1 MTSEERKRLFKNIT
15 DEIGLAKKHISVL
28 KEEARLLLPENSV
41 NRSSLREMI
50 KTKSANER
58 ELRPALGRLNK
69 LECALR
75 KIDDTDFG
83 TCYICEQPIPVARLI
98 EMPGTSRCT
107 KCEDK

>member
-1 MTSEERKRLFKNIT
+1 MTRDERKRLFNKIN
-15 DEIGLAKKHISVL
+15 DEIGLSKQHISVL
-28 KEEARLLLPENSV
+28 KEAARLLLPENSG

-58 ELRPALGRLNK
+58 ELRPAQFRLNK

-75 KIDDTDFG
+75 KIDDIDFG
-83 TCYICEQPIPVARLI
+83 ICFICEQPIPAVRLI

-107 KCEDK
+107 KCEGK

>member
-1 MTSEERKRLFKNIT
+1 MTREERKRLFNKIS
-15 DEIGLAKKHISVL
+15 DEIGLSKKHISVL
-28 KEEARLLLPENSV
+28 KEAARLLLTENTG

-58 ELRPALGRLNK
+58 ELRPAQFRLNK
-69 LECALR
+69 LECALK

-83 TCYICEQPIPVARLI
+83 ACYICEQHIPFARLL